1 MNCNQIYLTQT
12 DSIAGFLCSNPSK
25 INEIKNRDLSTKNI
39 LAISSFARIKQI
51 KNFPRIPQK
60 HKNLLRRS
68 KKTSFIVGD
77 FSFRVIDKQ
86 SNHFRFINKFDYMYS
101 SSANLHNESFDF
113 DIAFGLCDVC
123 VFGKNKINSQDRAS
137 KIIKL
142 HKNKQEIVRV

>member
-1 MNCNQIYLTQT
+1 MIKNIIYLAQT
-12 DSIAGFLCSNPSK
+12 DSIAGFLCSNQSK

-39 LAISSFARIKQI
+39 MAISSFARIKQI

-60 HKNLLRRS
+60 HKNLVRRS

-113 DIAFGLCDVC
+113 DIAFRLCDVC
-123 VFGKNKINSQDRAS
+123 VFGKNKINSQNKAS